1 MPSQGGYGLEGH
13 GAGMCLKVSGGGP
26 TPLWNPKGTDQRT
39 LLWVLRTRGPEK
51 LSHLV
56 EVHCPSWLSC
66 KFTTPDCHPRA
77 PYAQQVMLPVLGIPH
92 SELSQAPEIPR
103 NRGSHFSSNFLRFF
117 SHLCGGGEVRT
128 WVPGLA
134 PTMGQGH
141 HLQKEGALP
150 TIHLDD
156 RRLFCFQSLG
166 QHFTALCSAT
176 RAHTNQH
183 VLFQ

>member
-1 MPSQGGYGLEGH
+1 MGNPRVRVTLVFPSSDNKKGSKHLPKMPSQGGYGSLEGH

-77 PYAQQVMLPVLGIPH
+77 PYAQQVMIPVLGIPH

-117 SHLCGGGEVRT
+117 SHL
-128 WVPGLA
+128 
-134 PTMGQGH
+134 
-141 HLQKEGALP
+141 
-150 TIHLDD
+150 
-156 RRLFCFQSLG
+156 
-166 QHFTALCSAT
+166 
-176 RAHTNQH
+176 
-183 VLFQ
+183 